1 MNPSRE
7 PSSEGELSAKMTML
21 LGELALECRQYL
33 EFYSQH
39 ENTTTPEEKED
50 AEIQLVVFA
59 SQLASTI
66 EQIEST
72 DQDFTDGLLED

>member
-1 MNPSRE
+1 
-7 PSSEGELSAKMTML
+7 
-21 LGELALECRQYL
+21 LALECRQYL

-39 ENTTTPEEKED
+39 ENATTPEHKED

-66 EQIEST
+66 EQIESA
-72 DQDFTDGLLED
+72 DEAFTDALLDD